1 MQHKFWINLWQ
12 VYVLCGGTLL
22 QSWQVIV
29 GTSSFHL
36 LQKFWYFQIIFCAI
50 SFISYVFPDCDHVT
64 FECILPFLSTINISN
79 KYKSK
84 GLQILSL
91 NFVRGLIMLGGAL
104 CFILQ
109 RIHNSLIIVIINVTE
124 QSNWGTLCVC
134 VHHKL
139 WHWSTS

>member
-1 MQHKFWINLWQ
+1 MWRYFIAVLAGYRGDIKFSPVTKILIFSNNF
-12 VYVLCGGTLL
+12 LCY
-22 QSWQVIV
+22 I
-29 GTSSFHL
+29 
-36 LQKFWYFQIIFCAI
+36 
-50 SFISYVFPDCDHVT
+50 FISYVFPDCDHVT

-124 QSNWGTLCVC
+124 QSN
-134 VHHKL
+134 
-139 WHWSTS
+139 